1 MSRRKSSSGR
11 SEKRDAASVDQPLR
25 IIGGRLRNRPI
36 RYTGDPRTRPMKERV
51 REALFN
57 LVGLDVVGKHAI
69 DLFAGTGALGLE
81 AISRGAA
88 RATFI
93 ERHFPTAR
101 VIRENI
107 ASLGVESQC
116 EVYAGDTFLWQRQH
130 GAAVPDRLANEAWL
144 VLCSPPFD
152 FYVNRPQQMHALLAD
167 LYSAASPGSLFV
179 VEADQRFDFA
189 AFEDLGSWDVRSYPP
204 AAIGILRKAERIA
217 LRDPP

>member
-1 MSRRKSSSGR
+1 MSRKKSSPDR
-11 SEKRDAASVDQPLR
+11 LRTVAPPTAVDKPLR
-25 IIGGRLRNRPI
+25 IIGGHLRNRPI
-36 RYTGDPRTRPMKERV
+36 HYSGDPRTRPMKDRV

-57 LVGLDVVGKHAI
+57 LIGPQVEGRHAI

-107 ASLGVESQC
+107 ANLGVETQC
-116 EVYAGDTFLWQRQH
+116 QVFAADAFLWLRQQRSRDP
-130 GAAVPDRLANEAWL
+130 GLLTGEPWL

-152 FYVNRPQQMHALLAD
+152 FYVDRLPQMHALLSD
-167 LYSAASPGSLFV
+167 LRRVAPTGSLFA
-179 VEADQRFDFA
+179 VESDQRFEFA
-189 AFEDLGSWDVRSYPP
+189 QFSDLGDWDVRHYPP
-204 AAIGILRKAERIA
+204 AVLGIATGS
-217 LRDPP
+217 

>member
-1 MSRRKSSSGR
+1 MSRKKSSPDR
-11 SEKRDAASVDQPLR
+11 SRAAAPPTAVDKPLR
-25 IIGGRLRNRPI
+25 IIGGHLRNRPI
-36 RYTGDPRTRPMKERV
+36 HYSGDPRTRPMKDRV

-57 LVGLDVVGKHAI
+57 LIGPQVEGRHVI

-107 ASLGVESQC
+107 ASLGVETQC
-116 EVYAGDTFLWQRQH
+116 QVFAADTFLWLRQQRSRE
-130 GAAVPDRLANEAWL
+130 PDLLTGEPWL

-152 FYVNRPQQMHALLAD
+152 FYIDRLPQMHALLSD
-167 LYSAASPGSLFV
+167 LRRAAPSGSLFA
-179 VEADQRFDFA
+179 VEADQRFEFA
-189 AFEDLGSWDVRSYPP
+189 HFSDLGHWHVRHYPP
-204 AAIGILRKAERIA
+204 AVLGIATTDSDPTAE
-217 LRDPP
+217 

>member
-1 MSRRKSSSGR
+1 MSHRKNPPGR
-11 SEKRDAASVDQPLR
+11 PGTSKSATPVDKPLR
-25 IIGGRLRNRPI
+25 IIGGRFRNRPI
-36 RYTGDPRTRPMKERV
+36 RYTGDPRTRPMKDRV

-57 LVGLDVVGKHAI
+57 LVGPRVEGKHAI

-93 ERHFPTAR
+93 ERHFPTVR

-107 ASLGVESQC
+107 ASLGIESQC
-116 EVYAGDTFLWQRQH
+116 QVFGADTFLWLRQQRARDPQL
-130 GAAVPDRLANEAWL
+130 LAGEAWL

-152 FYVNRPQQMHALLAD
+152 FYIDRLSPMRELLTALRD
-167 LYSAASPGSLFV
+167 AAPPDSLLV

-189 AFEDLGSWDVRSYPP
+189 ALEQLGDWDVRNYPP
-204 AAIGILRKAERIA
+204 AILGLATFPSVSIER
-217 LRDPP
+217 D